1 MADHYSAHAKQLR
14 ADLHTPLGLLKHQ
27 VKSMRLKMGADSM
40 LESELAVFNDQVIR
54 IDTVLQQFESRPP
67 DMVAAA
73 QWTDINQLIEQI
85 VAESDV
91 RTFRSRAITTELHLD
106 SALPPLHLPLAVMR
120 DIMSALLSVSAE
132 QCGST
137 GRIAV
142 SSADGVNWNGGLFAE
157 IRVRDFG
164 RGMDAARVAA
174 LFGQPR
180 WRARRATRWH
190 MHSNRRSPS
199 AVRCRARVQWG
210 RAPYFSCCCRARR
223 AARERVR
230 RAAVRRRAGP
240 GLFRPPSSGCWH

>member
-1 MADHYSAHAKQLR
+1 LR

-132 QCGST
+132 QMRQHRPDRGEQCRRGELE
-137 GRIAV
+137 RR
-142 SSADGVNWNGGLFAE
+142 LFAE

-174 LFGQPR
+174 LFGQPSMEGE
-180 WRARRATRWH
+180 ARNTLAH
-190 MHSNRRSPS
+190 ALEQAIALGGSLSCKS
-199 AVRCRARVQWG
+199 AVGQGTVLQLLLPRQT
-210 RAPYFSCCCRARR
+210 RR
-223 AARERVR
+223 TG
-230 RAAVRRRAGP
+230 AGA
-240 GLFRPPSSGCWH
+240 SGGSPA

>member
-1 MADHYSAHAKQLR
+1 
-14 ADLHTPLGLLKHQ
+14 
-27 VKSMRLKMGADSM
+27 
-40 LESELAVFNDQVIR
+40 
-54 IDTVLQQFESRPP
+54 VLQQFESRPP

-142 SSADGVNWNGGLFAE
+142 SSADGVNWNG
-157 IRVRDFG
+157 RPVRRNPRARLRSRHG
-164 RGMDAARVAA
+164 RGAGRRAVRTA
-174 LFGQPR
+174 QR
-180 WRARRATRWH
+180 WRAGRATRWR

-199 AVRCRARVQWG
+199 AVRCRARVRWG
-210 RAPYFSCCCRARR
+210 RAPCFSCCCRARR

-230 RAAVRRRAGP
+230 RAAVR
-240 GLFRPPSSGCWH
+240 L